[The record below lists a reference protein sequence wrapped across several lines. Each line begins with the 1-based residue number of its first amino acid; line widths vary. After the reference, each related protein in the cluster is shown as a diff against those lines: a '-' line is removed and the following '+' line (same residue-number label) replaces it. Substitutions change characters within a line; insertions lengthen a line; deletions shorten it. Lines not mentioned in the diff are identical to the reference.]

1 MIKVILDKEKL
12 KKALKKNLEDI
23 LGATSDVYRQI
34 ALELIPVIHDR
45 IHIQGKAADNREI
58 GDYSLAYVRIRTKRN
73 KRSADPKVILSL
85 TRQMENDYAVIA
97 TSRGWG
103 IGFSNQLNL
112 QKAKWNNKRYDGRP
126 IYDLTAEEV
135 KLITSLLTQ
144 IISKQFK

>member
-12 KKALKKNLEDI
+12 RNALKKNLEDI
-23 LGATSDVYRQI
+23 LGATSVVYRQI
-34 ALELIPVIHDR
+34 ALELIPVIHNR
-45 IHIQGKAADNREI
+45 IHVQGKAADDREI
-58 GDYSLAYVRIRTKRN
+58 GDYSLAYIRIRTKKN

-97 TSRGWG
+97 TSKGWG
-103 IGFSNQLNL
+103 IGFNNQLNL

-135 KLITSLLTQ
+135 KLISSLLTQ